1 MQSQDNLEYIN
12 HSFLK
17 LSIERPA
24 ILQEG
29 LNIEIISNL
38 SILLFKE
45 KQEVQFFFTNKSR
58 DPENTIDIEIIQA
71 AKYKLLPEKIWT
83 KEELSSF
90 ACKKLLPLL
99 WLIMVQTLSYNLHNF
114 SIDNFRLPLRH
125 SLDLDINQINYKIFD

>member
-17 LSIERPA
+17 LSIERQA
-24 ILQEG
+24 ILQKG

-71 AKYKLLPEKIWT
+71 AKYKLVSEKIWT

-125 SLDLDINQINYKIFD
+125 SLDLDINQINYKVFD